1 MPTVRE
7 ILARKG
13 PEVVSVPPSA
23 TVLEAA
29 RLMNERSIGGVPVL
43 SGGMLAGIFTERDV
57 LRRVVVAGRDPAAT
71 KVSEVMTAPVVTCA
85 SSTRIDECA
94 ALMTA
99 RRIRHLPV
107 VDEGALAGIVTI
119 GDILAFQVLDQQT
132 TIDYMNSLVYDL
144 R

>member
-7 ILARKG
+7 ILVRKG
-13 PEVVSVPPSA
+13 SDVVSVPPSA

-29 RLMNERSIGGVPVL
+29 HLMNERSIGGVPVL
-43 SGGMLAGIFTERDV
+43 SDGALAGIFTERDV

-71 KVSEVMTAPVVTCA
+71 AVAEVMTAPVVTCG
-85 SSTRIDECA
+85 SGTGIEECA

-119 GDILAFQVLDQQT
+119 GDILAFQVLEQQT

>member
-43 SGGMLAGIFTERDV
+43 SGGSLAGIFTERDV
-57 LRRVVVAGRDPAAT
+57 LRRVVVAGRDPSALT
-71 KVSEVMTAPVVTCA
+71 VSEVMTAPVVTCA
-85 SSTRIDECA
+85 STARIDECA

>member
-1 MPTVRE
+1 MATVRD
-7 ILARKG
+7 ILSRKG
-13 PEVVSVPPSA
+13 TDVVSVSPTA

-29 RLMNERSIGGVPVL
+29 RRMNERSIGGVVVL
-43 SGGMLAGIFTERDV
+43 ADGVLAGIFTERDV
-57 LRRVVVAGRDPAAT
+57 LRRVVGAGRDPAAT
-71 KVSEVMTAPVVTCA
+71 AVSEVMTAPVVTCA
-85 SSTRIDECA
+85 SSTSIDECA

-107 VDEGALAGIVTI
+107 MDQGALVGIVTI

-132 TIDYMNSLVYDL
+132 TIDYMNSLVYDP